1 MNYRDLVK
9 RAARIERETHSEYKE
24 AVEDAGRAKRRLM
37 GGRRKCLPEHDRQ
50 SLVEKQNGRCALSGD
65 PLEER
70 YTEDH
75 IIPFSFGGPEDASN
89 KQLANR
95 TPNQRRGNE
104 VKTGKLYRFLT
115 ETSHLG

>member
-1 MNYRDLVK
+1 MNYRDLIK
-9 RAARIERETHSEYKE
+9 RAARIEEETHSEFKE

-37 GGRRKCLPEHDRQ
+37 GGKRKRLPEQDRQ
-50 SLVEKQNGRCALSGD
+50 GLIKKQNGRCALSGY

-95 TPNQRRGNE
+95 TPNQQRGNR
-104 VKTGKLYRFLT
+104 VKTSKLYRFLT
-115 ETSHLG
+115 KI